1 MAGLALMRI
10 EAKGRKNLR
19 IGKNGN
25 WARMFRR
32 FFSELTSFI
41 CEKFHKLTKTL
52 KLLVFFGVQM
62 VRVCE
67 IKRFLGKKCT
77 VTQ

>member
-32 FFSELTSFI
+32 FFAELTSFI
-41 CEKFHKLTKTL
+41 CEKFHKLMEPL
-52 KLLVFFGVQM
+52 IL
-62 VRVCE
+62 
-67 IKRFLGKKCT
+67 
-77 VTQ
+77 

>member
-25 WARMFRR
+25 RMRMFRQ
-32 FFSELTSFI
+32 FLAKLTSLI
-41 CEKFHKLTKTL
+41 CEKFHKLTEVL
-52 KLLVFFGVQM
+52 YLLRFFGVEI
-62 VRVCE
+62 VRIGVR
-67 IKRFLGKKCT
+67 KSFLGKNA
-77 VTQ
+77 Q

>member
-32 FFSELTSFI
+32 FFAELTSFI
-41 CEKFHKLTKTL
+41 CEKFHKLMEPL
-52 KLLVFFGVQM
+52 KFRGFFEFEI
-62 VRVCE
+62 VRFCE